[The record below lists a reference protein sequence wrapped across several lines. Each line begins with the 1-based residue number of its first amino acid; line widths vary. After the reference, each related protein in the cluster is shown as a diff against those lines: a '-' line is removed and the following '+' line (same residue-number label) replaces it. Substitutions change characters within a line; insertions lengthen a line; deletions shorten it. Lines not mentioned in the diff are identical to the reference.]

1 MILLHNN
8 NNQKGR
14 AKTKYAV
21 SMWSK
26 AYKFGDSDCTIENAV
41 PEVVSSPLP
50 SPSVS
55 LSSEAVV
62 EASPVVNE
70 PESK

>member
-1 MILLHNN
+1 
-8 NNQKGR
+8 
-14 AKTKYAV
+14 
-21 SMWSK
+21 MWSK

-62 EASPVVNE
+62 EASPVTLVNE